1 MALTERED
9 AEHGGL
15 LGNVLQPIRQV
26 GHRLANLFAPTSQA
40 GSSSEAYTIDM
51 ELPGVKSE
59 DLDVEV
65 VGGDTL
71 VVRGEKRDKREHR
84 RDNHIFSEFVFGRF
98 ERAFTLPADA
108 DTDGI
113 DATVEDGVLTLTI
126 PRRAEQQQR
135 IKVRRG

>member
-1 MALTERED
+1 MALPERDETEP
-9 AEHGGL
+9 GGF

-40 GSSSEAYTIDM
+40 GSSDDAYTIDM
-51 ELPGVKSE
+51 ELPGVKQG
-59 DLDVEV
+59 DVDVEV

-84 RDNHIFSEFVFGRF
+84 NDNHIFSEVTYGRF

-108 DTDGI
+108 DIDGI

-126 PRRAEQQQR
+126 PRKAEQQRR
-135 IKVRRG
+135 ITVRRG